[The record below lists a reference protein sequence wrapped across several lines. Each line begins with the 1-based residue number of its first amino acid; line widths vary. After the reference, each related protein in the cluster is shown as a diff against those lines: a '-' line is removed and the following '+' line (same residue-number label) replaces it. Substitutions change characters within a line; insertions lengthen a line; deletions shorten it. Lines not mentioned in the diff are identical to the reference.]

1 MGCVNILAEKKR
13 FNVRICMDP
22 EGIGIRRS
30 SRNEPFSPPC
40 HRYPAY
46 GWALHGHVPVW
57 TRHHQSVVAPHK
69 RTLVSVPIKEVWR
82 GSLALGLGQPLCW
95 RR

>member
-1 MGCVNILAEKKR
+1 
-13 FNVRICMDP
+13 MDP
-22 EGIGIRRS
+22 EGIGIEEA
-30 SRNEPFSPPC
+30 SRNEPFQPTMVTEIP
-40 HRYPAY
+40 
-46 GWALHGHVPVW
+46 LHGWPSMAMCLSVS
-57 TRHHQSVVAPHK
+57 RHHQSVVAPAQ